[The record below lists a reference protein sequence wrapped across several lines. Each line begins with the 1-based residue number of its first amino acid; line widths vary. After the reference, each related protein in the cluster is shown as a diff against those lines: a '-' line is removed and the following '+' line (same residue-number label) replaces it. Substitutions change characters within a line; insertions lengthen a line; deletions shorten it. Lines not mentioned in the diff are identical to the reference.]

1 MAIKHFL
8 FWLPMIIIAFTNA
21 ALRELVIIKDFSEFT
36 ANQLSTITLILF
48 CAVYIW
54 FVIPFLNIQN
64 SGQAILIGIVWVVLT
79 IAFEFTLGRL
89 TGKPWIE
96 LFREYNFFAGRIWLL
111 FLLCLLIFPYLFALI
126 RSR

>member
-1 MAIKHFL
+1 
-8 FWLPMIIIAFTNA
+8 MIIIAFTNA